1 MPTHATSLSQ
11 AFGPNAIGPVV
22 TAFQATNLQKTFTTS
37 GWTGLTFT
45 QGYQHDGA
53 SSLLIEVF
61 EQVTVP
67 PGSSFPF
74 VTMAT
79 SALQVRADRPQ
90 MVYAFGSPGSGAAGS
105 SSAFASAD
113 PVSLRLVWSGTPTLH
128 NLSDA
133 GLTSTF
139 NQYIRQELGYATD
152 EEYQILNGLE
162 WGWGSGRDGYPN
174 TSEPLRQAFAKNPYM
189 KIFVALGYYDLA
201 TPYFAA
207 LHTLDH
213 LGLDATQ
220 RDRIVTADY
229 EAGHMVYVR
238 FDDLV
243 KLERDVEAFIDDTL
257 PKR

>member
-22 TAFQATNLQKTFTTS
+22 TAFQATNLQKTFTPT

-45 QGYQHDGA
+45 QGYQYDGA

-113 PVSLRLVWSGTPTLH
+113 PVSLRLVWSGTPTLR

-139 NQYIRQELGYATD
+139 NQYAVGGSVNFTVDGQPGELW
-152 EEYQILNGLE
+152 GLA
-162 WGWGSGRDGYPN
+162 GASGSGQQALSIPN
-174 TSEPLRQAFAKNPYM
+174 VP
-189 KIFVALGYYDLA
+189 ALAGG
-201 TPYFAA
+201 YFAYQA
-207 LHTLDH
+207 VTVNAATGVISLTNGTDH
-213 LGLDATQ
+213 F
-220 RDRIVTADY
+220 V
-229 EAGHMVYVR
+229 H
-238 FDDLV
+238 
-243 KLERDVEAFIDDTL
+243 
-257 PKR
+257 P